1 MGVKETKKPFS
12 ARRKQ
17 YFYRG
22 IMNAKRYFTK
32 LQLFLAHAILR
43 TSKKAPKSILDFSA
57 HYCYCG
63 KSDKANIISA
73 SQTKSPS
80 TVALTLALAIA
91 PLIRVISASSKSW
104 SPGTT

>member
-1 MGVKETKKPFS
+1 MGIKETKKPFS

-43 TSKKAPKSILDFSA
+43 TSKKHQNPFWTSVL
-57 HYCYCG
+57 
-63 KSDKANIISA
+63 IIVIA
-73 SQTKSPS
+73 VNLIKQT
-80 TVALTLALAIA
+80 
-91 PLIRVISASSKSW
+91 
-104 SPGTT
+104 